1 MSSLRGRRVITNA
14 WDAIGMR
21 IRISSKRQS
30 HLIQPRLSIFQ
41 QAKNFLKSI
50 FLLITLK
57 PLSVSITQST
67 CQKHRK
73 LITSIYTS
81 PALVLIKAIMGR
93 ILARYTR
100 EPRIFTI
107 VCQMMQNSHS
117 SVPSHILPLITM
129 KLKSNNRLA
138 KANRK
143 VVVVKNST
151 SAIGL
156 VTTHLAA
163 LSTKTMSRMGDYQR
177 RHARKLLNSMASD
190 AEPSLRI
197 LTIASP

>member
-1 MSSLRGRRVITNA
+1 
-14 WDAIGMR
+14 MR
-21 IRISSKRQS
+21 TRISSKRQS
-30 HLIQPRLSIFQ
+30 HLIQPRLSIFW

-50 FLLITLK
+50 FLLIALKTL
-57 PLSVSITQST
+57 PLSITQST

-151 SAIGL
+151 SATGL

-163 LSTKTMSRMGDYQR
+163 LSTKTTSRMGDYQR

-190 AEPSLRI
+190 VEPSLRN
-197 LTIASP
+197 LTIASR